1 MQKHDLI
8 LIANSIEARLYTRA
22 SGRDLLVLLDSLEQ
36 DSEARRKPSE
46 QGADHPGH
54 GSTDNRPGGVNFAP
68 RIDPRH
74 KLHLQFAERLS
85 KRIDQELSGGR
96 CGRIAVFACNPFLG
110 ELKSRLSH
118 GATKALGTA
127 LDVDLTHLPIGELQ
141 QRVRQALPPGAIAG
155 A

>member
-22 SGRDLLVLLDSLEQ
+22 PGHALLVPLDSLAQ

-46 QGADHPGH
+46 QGPDRPGH
-54 GSTDNRPGGVNFAP
+54 GSKDNRPGGVNFAP

-74 KLHLQFAERLS
+74 KLHLQFADRLS
-85 KRIDQELSGGR
+85 RRIDQELSGGR
-96 CGRIAVFACNPFLG
+96 CGRIAVFAGSPFLG

-118 GATKALGTA
+118 GATKALGIA

-141 QRVRQALPPGAIAG
+141 QRVREALPPSATAG